1 MFKEKDVA
9 KYKCKVVMG
18 NVEKSVIDNIMSK
31 VSPKLKVKKSTISG
45 KDKHAVICAEVEY
58 GPVKGAWES
67 DVRAMIK
74 RAQAKANMSA
84 DFMIIEGKREVVKVG
99 SNLHTW

>member
-1 MFKEKDVA
+1 
-9 KYKCKVVMG
+9 
-18 NVEKSVIDNIMSK
+18 
-31 VSPKLKVKKSTISG
+31 
-45 KDKHAVICAEVEY
+45 
-58 GPVKGAWES
+58 
-67 DVRAMIK
+67 MIK